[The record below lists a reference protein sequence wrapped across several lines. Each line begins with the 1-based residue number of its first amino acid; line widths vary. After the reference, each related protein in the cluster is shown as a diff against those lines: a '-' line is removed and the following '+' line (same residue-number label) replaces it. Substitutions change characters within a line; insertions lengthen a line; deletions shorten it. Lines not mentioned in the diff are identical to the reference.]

1 MPRTPWLSIHQ
12 SRLLSYPQPAL
23 RIPHLRSRPRP
34 IVDCAPLS
42 SRKGSFLGLID
53 ISHPSVRSITLVPS
67 ISFVVQISVQNV
79 VPESLVVAN
88 TRKGRRFERGLG
100 PETELVKSTFCSG
113 DEQKIPDPIGE
124 FCGGLTKCRE
134 KEGEGGRSDGSYP
147 WHGKKRGAHGRR
159 GACTCNDT
167 EAFVWE
173 HAMGR

>member
-12 SRLLSYPQPAL
+12 SRLLPYLRPAL

-42 SRKGSFLGLID
+42 SRKGSLLGLID

-88 TRKGRRFERGLG
+88 KRKGRRFERRLG
-100 PETELVKSTFCSG
+100 PETELVKFTFCSG
-113 DEQKIPDPIGE
+113 DELKILDPIGE
-124 FCGGLTKCRE
+124 LCGGRTKCRE
-134 KEGEGGRSDGSYP
+134 KERERGGSIR
-147 WHGKKRGAHGRR
+147 W
-159 GACTCNDT
+159 
-167 EAFVWE
+167 
-173 HAMGR
+173 